1 MITHAKPAYD
11 LCAYVAFDECGS
23 PQHLFFVAMVAMQH
37 TYSSCSRMSIDA
49 GEEDS
54 LRICIAPE
62 AAACLLP
69 GRAIAVVAHAKF
81 TNDLCASFAMH
92 ELDGPLRC
100 ISSVPLRCHAA
111 SKAVHALNC
120 IAPLRCH
127 AASRSLKQKFEQKFL
142 IHVTCFC
149 YNHQTTATA
158 TVAAIMPRHSNASS
172 RRLCRSFAAYC
183 SRCHCRA
190 SSPCL
195 TLTPG
200 RTTRPGITARG

>member
-1 MITHAKPAYD
+1 MATISHLHRGRGCNNKSIRRDRCLEACNSVDSRQRVHFTCPTPASCVWRMITHAKPAYD
-11 LCAYVAFDECGS
+11 LCASVAFDECGS
-23 PQHLFFVAMVAMQH
+23 PQHLFVAVVAMQH

-49 GEEDS
+49 GEES
-54 LRICIAPE
+54 ASRQRLRICIAPE
-62 AAACLLP
+62 AAACLVP

-127 AASRSLKQKFEQKFL
+127 AASEAK
-142 IHVTCFC
+142 V
-149 YNHQTTATA
+149 
-158 TVAAIMPRHSNASS
+158 
-172 RRLCRSFAAYC
+172 
-183 SRCHCRA
+183 
-190 SSPCL
+190 
-195 TLTPG
+195 
-200 RTTRPGITARG
+200 